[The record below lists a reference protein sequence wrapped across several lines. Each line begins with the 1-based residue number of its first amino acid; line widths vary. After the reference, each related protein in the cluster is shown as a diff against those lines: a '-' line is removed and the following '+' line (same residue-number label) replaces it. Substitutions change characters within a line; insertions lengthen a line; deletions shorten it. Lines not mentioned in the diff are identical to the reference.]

1 MAKNKIVIIGGGASG
16 LVAAIVAARNG
27 AKVTI
32 LERKDRIGKKI
43 LATGNGRCNLT
54 NMHCSSKYFHGG
66 DKDFITNIL
75 ELFDVNE
82 TLEFFSELGI
92 YPITVDSGKV
102 YPNSLQASSVL
113 DVLRLEVDRLK
124 INIECNAEVTKIERS
139 NNFVVYTKDKKYYGN
154 KIIIAAGGKSSP
166 DLGSNGSGFTLAKSL
181 GHTIKKPIPSLVQL
195 KSGADFLKQIKGV
208 KIIALA
214 KIIDESDEIIRKEYG
229 EILFTDYGISGP
241 PILQISRIAS
251 DYLNDNKRVSVDID
265 FFHDLSDKELDQ
277 ILLKRLT
284 SMPNKTIQENFIG
297 LINKRLINIIIKEA
311 GISLSKKSADIKKEE
326 RNKLVSILKKFS
338 LIITGTNQWNQSQ
351 VTAGGIITSEID
363 EVTLESKKVKDVY
376 LAGEVIDVDGDC
388 GGYNLQWAWSS
399 GVVAGMNASK

>member
-75 ELFDVNE
+75 EQFDVNK

-92 YPITVDSGKV
+92 YPINVDSGKV

-208 KIIALA
+208 KINALA
-214 KIIDESDEIIRKEYG
+214 KIIDENNEIMRKEYG

-265 FFHDLSDKELDQ
+265 FFHDLSEKELDQ

-297 LINKRLINIIIKEA
+297 FINKRLINIIIKEA
-311 GISLSKKSADIKKEE
+311 GIAMNKKSADIKKEE

-399 GVVAGMNASK
+399 GVVAGMNASN

>member
-75 ELFDVNE
+75 EQFDVNE

-181 GHTIKKPIPSLVQL
+181 GHTIKKTIPSLVQL

-208 KIIALA
+208 KINALA
-214 KIIDESDEIIRKEYG
+214 KILDENNEIMRKEYG

-399 GVVAGMNASK
+399 GVVAGMNASN

>member
-1 MAKNKIVIIGGGASG
+1 MAKNKIVIVGGGASG

-54 NMHCSSKYFHGG
+54 NIHCSNKYFHGG
-66 DKDFITNIL
+66 NKDFITKIL

-113 DVLRLEVDRLK
+113 DVLRLEADRLK

-139 NNFVVYTKDKKYYGN
+139 NNFVIYTKDKKYYGN

-208 KIIALA
+208 KINALA
-214 KIIDESDEIIRKEYG
+214 KIIDENNEIIRKEYG

-251 DYLNDNKRVSVDID
+251 DYLNDNRRVSVDID
-265 FFHDLSDKELDQ
+265 FFHDLSDKEVDQ

-311 GISLSKKSADIKKEE
+311 GIALNKKSADIKKEE

-363 EVTLESKKVKDVY
+363 EVTLESRKVKDVY

-388 GGYNLQWAWSS
+388 GGYNLQWAWST
-399 GVVAGMNASK
+399 GVVAGMNASN